1 MNIEKRSVYILS
13 LVGFLFF
20 FSTGCVNDTKDIKG
34 AHDKQSEDVVTVDSI
49 DRELIQ
55 DVRTVKEMFY
65 SMPSPL
71 EVAMLL
77 KDAGATYNP
86 ELLNSLD
93 KSSNYVT
100 TKNMALNLGIYTTDL
115 SYSSLY
121 DQTQTTIDY
130 INAAKEMAE
139 GLGILN
145 VLDRKTVQ
153 RLEANVNNREIILDI
168 ISETIMN
175 SSAYFKD
182 NEQKAISTIVL
193 IGGWIEGLYIATN
206 LVQDNPNQYE
216 INNNKMIAR
225 IADQKMALHTIEK
238 LIEEGQSNEEL
249 VTIGKRIEELGQ
261 VYDQI
266 TITSSSV
273 VPVKDTA
280 TNVTTLKSETN
291 ISMSPETYKQLKEK
305 INVIRNG
312 FTS

>member
-1 MNIEKRSVYILS
+1 MNIEKRSVYLIT
-13 LVGFLFF
+13 LVGFLT
-20 FSTGCVNDTKDIKG
+20 FSFSGCVSDKKDVKD
-34 AHDKQSEDVVTVDSI
+34 AYDKQSEDVVTVDSI

-55 DVRTVKEMFY
+55 DVRSVKEMFY

-77 KDAGATYNP
+77 KEAGATYNP

-121 DQTQTTIDY
+121 DQTQTTINY

-153 RLEANVNNREIILDI
+153 RLQANVNNREVILDI
-168 ISETIMN
+168 ISGTIMN
-175 SSAYFKD
+175 TSAYFKD

-225 IADQKMALHTIEK
+225 IADQKMAINTIEK
-238 LIEEGQSNEEL
+238 LIEEGQSNEDLVAVSKRIDEL
-249 VTIGKRIEELGQ
+249 VK

-266 TITSSSV
+266 AITSSSV